1 MGITQKNNEHPTKG
15 GRVTPGSGLGE
26 REGGMGAVGPGRVLQ
41 PATRGKKKK
50 RKKNLSFF
58 ALSSSSQEHYSP
70 QTFPSS
76 PSPSLRL
83 SPKPP
88 IKK

>member
-15 GRVTPGSGLGE
+15 GREGGLHRALDLGE
-26 REGGMGAVGPGRVLQ
+26 REGGMAAVGPGRVLQ
-41 PATRGKKKK
+41 PATRGKKRK

-76 PSPSLRL
+76 PSL